1 MGRNGIGKLLD
12 AIEKSGAKV
21 TPSQIRTQIYE
32 LGFNQDK
39 WNRSMIKTRLWR
51 ANNLPPTKKYFAIII
66 YALICII

>member
-1 MGRNGIGKLLD
+1 MEWEKLLD
-12 AIEKSGAKV
+12 AIKKSGAKV

-51 ANNLPPTKKYFAIII
+51 ANNLPPTKK
-66 YALICII
+66 